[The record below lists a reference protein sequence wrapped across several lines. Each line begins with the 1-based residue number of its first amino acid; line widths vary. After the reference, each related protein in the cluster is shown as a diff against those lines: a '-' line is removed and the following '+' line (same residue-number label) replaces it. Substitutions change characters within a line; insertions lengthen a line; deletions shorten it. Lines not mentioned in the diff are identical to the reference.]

1 MSQKLGYILFA
12 KKERKRT
19 NKYKRFLVCFYQL
32 HLLFNY
38 FSTDFFLRN
47 LLMFSKPW
55 YLLLNKQ
62 MFLFSFSQNFLPP
75 SVFSSPTLDK
85 ICSSKRKGKN
95 ERFLICFF
103 FISFSTCWSDIS
115 PRSFSRKKCWWF
127 QNLERAILC
136 KISVNFRDFKQI
148 SVCSVWIG
156 ASDFNWNLK
165 LVSV

>member
-1 MSQKLGYILFA
+1 MFIRCFVEFHLNFVAKTWVHPLCQKREEENKQVQEVFSLFLSVA
-12 KKERKRT
+12 PVVQL
-19 NKYKRFLVCFYQL
+19 FL
-32 HLLFNY
+32 HG
-38 FSTDFFLRN
+38 FFLRN

-103 FISFSTCWSDIS
+103 LSALAPVGQIFLHEAF
-115 PRSFSRKKCWWF
+115 
-127 QNLERAILC
+127 LEKNAD
-136 KISVNFRDFKQI
+136 DFKI
-148 SVCSVWIG
+148 
-156 ASDFNWNLK
+156 LK
-165 LVSV
+165 GQFFARFL